1 MTAYIARRL
10 LLMIPVL
17 WGVSLIVFFAIRMVP
32 GDVIMAKMQ
41 GEFSAKPEQLAKM
54 REELGLD
61 VPSYVQYGRWIGGV
75 VHGDF
80 GTSMNTFRPVLSEI
94 VSRVPITAELALLS
108 LLFGT
113 LIAVPIGVT
122 SAVFQDT
129 WIDYLGRLIAM
140 LALSVPSFVIA
151 TSLILFPSLWWGY
164 FPPLG
169 LASLTSRP
177 LENLQQVI
185 PATIALGA
193 ILAGQIMRLT
203 RSSVLE
209 VLRADFVR
217 TARAKGLADTVIVWR
232 HVLKASLIPVITL
245 IGSDF
250 GRLLGG
256 TVVIETIF
264 AFPGMGLLTL
274 TSIQLRDYT
283 QLQGNV
289 MFIAAVFVL
298 FNLLVDLLYG
308 VLDPRV
314 RYS

>member
-1 MTAYIARRL
+1 MAGYIARRL

-17 WGVSLIVFFAIRMVP
+17 WGVSLIVFTAIRLVP
-32 GDVIMAKMQ
+32 GDVLMAKMQ
-41 GEFSAKPEQLAKM
+41 GEFTTKPEQLAQM
-54 REELGLD
+54 RAELGLD
-61 VPSYVQYGRWIGGV
+61 VPGYVQYGHWISGV
-75 VHGDF
+75 LGGDF
-80 GTSMNTFRPVLSEI
+80 GTSMHTFRPVLSEI
-94 VSRVPITAELALLS
+94 FSRVPITAELALLS
-108 LLFGT
+108 LCFAT
-113 LIAVPIGVT
+113 LIAVPIGIA

-129 WIDYLGRLIAM
+129 WIDYLGRLLAM

-151 TSLILFPSLWWGY
+151 TALIVLPSIWWGY

-169 LASLTSRP
+169 LASLSKDP
-177 LENLQQVI
+177 LQNLQQVL
-185 PATIALGA
+185 PATLALGA
-193 ILAGQIMRLT
+193 ILAGQAMRLT

-209 VLRADFVR
+209 VLRSDFVR
-217 TARAKGLADTVIVWR
+217 TARAKGLGDFLVIWR
-232 HVLKASLIPVITL
+232 HVLKASLIPVVTL

-256 TVVIETIF
+256 TVVIESIF

-274 TSIQLRDYT
+274 TAIQLRDYT

-289 MFIAAVFVL
+289 MFLAAVFVM

-308 VLDPRV
+308 VLDPRI

>member
-1 MTAYIARRL
+1 
-10 LLMIPVL
+10 
-17 WGVSLIVFFAIRMVP
+17 
-32 GDVIMAKMQ
+32 
-41 GEFSAKPEQLAKM
+41 M
-54 REELGLD
+54 RAELGLD
-61 VPSYVQYGRWIGGV
+61 VPAYVQYFRWVSGV
-75 VHGDF
+75 MRGDL

-94 VSRVPITAELALLS
+94 ASRLPITAELALLS
-108 LLFGT
+108 LFFGT
-113 LIAVPIGVT
+113 LIAVPIGVA
-122 SAVFQDT
+122 SAVFQDS
-129 WIDYLGRLIAM
+129 WIDYVGRLLAM

-151 TSLILFPSLWWGY
+151 TCLILFPSLWWGY

-169 LASLTSRP
+169 LAPLTERP

-209 VLRADFVR
+209 VLRSDFVR
-217 TARAKGLADTVIVWR
+217 TARAKGLADIVVVTR
-232 HVLKASLIPVITL
+232 HVLKASLIPVVTL

-264 AFPGMGLLTL
+264 SFPGLGLLTL

-283 QLQGNV
+283 QLQANV
-289 MFIAAVFVL
+289 IFIAAVFVL

>member
-1 MTAYIARRL
+1 MLGYILRRL
-10 LLMIPVL
+10 LLTIPVL
-17 WGVSLIVFFAIRMVP
+17 WGVSLIVFIAIRMVP
-32 GDVIMAKMQ
+32 GDVILAKMQ
-41 GEFSAKPEQLAKM
+41 GEFSTKPEQIAQM
-54 REELGLD
+54 RHDLGLD
-61 VPSYVQYGRWIGGV
+61 VPGYVQYIRWISGV
-75 VHGDF
+75 VRGDF
-80 GTSMNTFRPVLSEI
+80 GVSMNTFRPVLSEI
-94 VSRVPITAELALLS
+94 VGRLSITAELAILS
-108 LLFGT
+108 LFFGT
-113 LIAVPIGVT
+113 LIAVPIGVM
-122 SAVFQDT
+122 SAVFQDS
-129 WIDYLGRLIAM
+129 WIDYLGRLLAM

-169 LASLTSRP
+169 LAPFFERP

-209 VLRADFVR
+209 VLRSDFVR
-217 TARAKGLADTVIVWR
+217 TARAKGLRDLLVVWR
-232 HVLKASLIPVITL
+232 HVLKAALIPVVTL

-256 TVVIETIF
+256 TVIIEAIF

-274 TSIQLRDYT
+274 TAIQLRDYT

-289 MFIAAVFVL
+289 LFIAAVFVM

-308 VLDPRV
+308 VLDPRI

>member
-1 MTAYIARRL
+1 MTGYIARRL

-17 WGVSLIVFFAIRMVP
+17 WGVSLIVFTSIRLVP

-41 GEFSAKPEQLAKM
+41 GEFSAKPEALARM
-54 REELGLD
+54 RAELGLD
-61 VPSYVQYGRWIGGV
+61 VPGYVQYGRWIGGV
-75 VHGDF
+75 AHGDF

-94 VSRVPITAELALLS
+94 FSRVPITFELAFLS
-108 LLFGT
+108 LFFAT
-113 LIAVPIGVT
+113 LIAVPVGIA

-129 WIDYLGRLIAM
+129 WIDYLGRLLAM

-151 TSLILFPSLWWGY
+151 TALIVLPSIWWGY

-169 LASLTSRP
+169 LASFTKDP
-177 LENLQQVI
+177 LENLQQVL
-185 PATIALGA
+185 PATMALGA
-193 ILAGQIMRLT
+193 ILAGQAMRLT

-209 VLRADFVR
+209 VLRSDFVR
-217 TARAKGLADTVIVWR
+217 TARAKGLADLMVIWR
-232 HVLKASLIPVITL
+232 HVLKASLIPVVTL

-256 TVVIETIF
+256 TVVIESIF

-289 MFIAAVFVL
+289 MFLAAVFVM

-308 VLDPRV
+308 VLDPRI

>member
-1 MTAYIARRL
+1 MLGYIARRL
-10 LLMIPVL
+10 LLTIPVL
-17 WGVSLIVFFAIRMVP
+17 WGVSLIVFIAIRMVP
-32 GDVIMAKMQ
+32 GDVILAKMQ
-41 GEFSAKPEQLAKM
+41 GEFSTKPEQIAQM
-54 REELGLD
+54 RADLGLD
-61 VPSYVQYGRWIGGV
+61 VPGYVQYGRWISGV
-75 VHGDF
+75 VRGDF

-94 VSRVPITAELALLS
+94 VSRIGITAELAILS
-108 LLFGT
+108 LFFGT
-113 LIAVPIGVT
+113 LIAVPIGVL
-122 SAVFQDT
+122 SAVFQDS
-129 WIDYLGRLIAM
+129 WIDYLGRVLAM

-151 TSLILFPSLWWGY
+151 TALILFPSLWWGY

-169 LASLTSRP
+169 LAPLTQRP
-177 LENLQQVI
+177 LENLQQVL
-185 PATIALGA
+185 PATVALGA

-209 VLRADFVR
+209 VLRSDFVR
-217 TARAKGLADTVIVWR
+217 TARAKGLRDVWVIWR
-232 HVLKASLIPVITL
+232 HVLKASLIPVVTL

-256 TVVIETIF
+256 TVVIEAIF

-289 MFIAAVFVL
+289 LFIAAVFVL

-308 VLDPRV
+308 VLDPRI
-314 RYS
+314 RYT

>member
-1 MTAYIARRL
+1 MLRYVARRL
-10 LLMIPVL
+10 LLMLPVL
-17 WGVSLIVFFAIRMVP
+17 WGVSLIVFTAIRLVP

-41 GEFSAKPEQLAKM
+41 GEFSAKPEQMEKM
-54 REELGLD
+54 RAELGLD
-61 VPSYVQYGRWIGGV
+61 VPGYVQYFRWIGGV
-75 VHGDF
+75 VRGDF
-80 GTSMNTFRPVLSEI
+80 GVSMNTFRPVLNEI
-94 VSRVPITAELALLS
+94 ISRVPITAELAILS
-108 LLFGT
+108 LLFAV
-113 LIAVPIGVT
+113 LIAIPVGVA
-122 SAVFQDT
+122 SAVYQDS
-129 WIDYLGRLIAM
+129 WIDYTGRLLAM

-151 TSLILFPSLWWGY
+151 SALILFPSIWWGY
-164 FPPLG
+164 FPPMG
-169 LASLTSRP
+169 LAPLTQRP
-177 LENLQQVI
+177 LENLQQVL

-193 ILAGQIMRLT
+193 ILAGQVMRLT

-209 VLRADFVR
+209 VLRSDFVR
-217 TARAKGLADTVIVWR
+217 TARAKGLSGFAVISG
-232 HVLKASLIPVITL
+232 HVLRASLIPVITL

-256 TVVIETIF
+256 TVIIETIF

-289 MFIAAVFVL
+289 LFIAAVFVL

-308 VLDPRV
+308 VLDPRI

>member
-1 MTAYIARRL
+1 
-10 LLMIPVL
+10 MIPVL

-32 GDVIMAKMQ
+32 GDVILAKMQ
-41 GEFSAKPEQLAKM
+41 GEFSAKPEQLAAM
-54 REELGLD
+54 RAELGLD
-61 VPSYVQYGRWIGGV
+61 VPAYVQYFRWIGGV
-75 VHGDF
+75 LHGDL

-94 VSRVPITAELALLS
+94 ASRLPITAELALLS
-108 LLFGT
+108 LAWGIV
-113 LIAVPIGVT
+113 IAVPIGVA
-122 SAVFQDT
+122 SAVFQDS
-129 WIDYLGRLIAM
+129 WIDYIGRVLAM

-169 LASLTSRP
+169 LAPLTQRP

-209 VLRADFVR
+209 VLRSDFVR
-217 TARAKGLADTVIVWR
+217 TAHAKGLADLAVITR
-232 HVLKASLIPVITL
+232 HVLKASLIPVVTL

-264 AFPGMGLLTL
+264 SFPGLGLLTL

-283 QLQGNV
+283 QLQANV
-289 MFIAAVFVL
+289 IFIAAVFVL

>member
-1 MTAYIARRL
+1 MLGYILRRL
-10 LLMIPVL
+10 LLTIPVL
-17 WGVSLIVFFAIRMVP
+17 WGVSLIVFIAIRMVP
-32 GDVIMAKMQ
+32 GDVILAKMQ
-41 GEFSAKPEQLAKM
+41 GEFSTKPEQIAQM
-54 REELGLD
+54 RHDLGLD
-61 VPSYVQYGRWIGGV
+61 VPGYVQYIRWISGV
-75 VHGDF
+75 VRGDF
-80 GTSMNTFRPVLSEI
+80 GVSMNTFRPVLSEI
-94 VSRVPITAELALLS
+94 VGRLSITAELAILS
-108 LLFGT
+108 LFFGT
-113 LIAVPIGVT
+113 LIAVPIGVM
-122 SAVFQDT
+122 SAVFQDS
-129 WIDYLGRLIAM
+129 WIDYLGRLLAM

-169 LASLTSRP
+169 LAPFFERP

-209 VLRADFVR
+209 VLRSDFVR
-217 TARAKGLADTVIVWR
+217 TARAKGLRDLLVVWR
-232 HVLKASLIPVITL
+232 HVLKAALIPVVTL

-256 TVVIETIF
+256 TVIIEAIF

-274 TSIQLRDYT
+274 TAIQLRDYT
-283 QLQGNV
+283 QLQGNIL
-289 MFIAAVFVL
+289 FIAAVFVM

-308 VLDPRV
+308 VLDPRI

>member
-1 MTAYIARRL
+1 MLGYILRRL
-10 LLMIPVL
+10 ILTIPVL
-17 WGVSLIVFFAIRMVP
+17 WGVSLIVFIAIRMVP
-32 GDVIMAKMQ
+32 GDVILAKMQ
-41 GEFSAKPEQLAKM
+41 GEFSTKPEQIAQM
-54 REELGLD
+54 RADLGLD
-61 VPSYVQYGRWIGGV
+61 VPGYVQYVRWISGV
-75 VHGDF
+75 VRGDF

-94 VSRVPITAELALLS
+94 FSRLSITAELAILS
-108 LLFGT
+108 LFFGT
-113 LIAVPIGVT
+113 LIAVPIGIL
-122 SAVFQDT
+122 SAVFQDS
-129 WIDYLGRLIAM
+129 WIDYLGRVLAM

-169 LASLTSRP
+169 LAPLFERP

-209 VLRADFVR
+209 VLRSDFVR
-217 TARAKGLADTVIVWR
+217 TARAKGLRDLLVVWR
-232 HVLKASLIPVITL
+232 HVLKASLIPVVTL

-256 TVVIETIF
+256 TVIIEAIF

-274 TSIQLRDYT
+274 TAIQLRDYT

-289 MFIAAVFVL
+289 LFIAAVFVF
-298 FNLLVDLLYG
+298 FNLLVDMLYG
-308 VLDPRV
+308 VLDPRI

>member
-1 MTAYIARRL
+1 MTGYIARRL

-17 WGVSLIVFFAIRMVP
+17 WGVSLIVFTAIRLVP

-41 GEFSAKPEQLAKM
+41 GEFTTKPEALAQM
-54 REELGLD
+54 RSELGLD
-61 VPSYVQYGRWIGGV
+61 VPGYVQYVRWIGGV
-75 VHGDF
+75 LHGDF

-94 VSRVPITAELALLS
+94 FSRVPITAELALLS
-108 LLFGT
+108 LFFAT
-113 LIAVPIGVT
+113 LIAVPIGIA

-129 WIDYLGRLIAM
+129 WIDYLGRLLAM

-151 TSLILFPSLWWGY
+151 TALIVLPSIWWGY

-169 LASLTSRP
+169 LASLSKDP
-177 LENLQQVI
+177 LQNLQQVL
-185 PATIALGA
+185 PATLALGA
-193 ILAGQIMRLT
+193 ILAGQAMRLT

-209 VLRADFVR
+209 VLRSDFVR
-217 TARAKGLADTVIVWR
+217 TARAKGLGDLMVIWR
-232 HVLKASLIPVITL
+232 HVLTASLIPVVTL

-256 TVVIETIF
+256 TVVIESIF

-274 TSIQLRDYT
+274 TAIQLRDYT

-289 MFIAAVFVL
+289 MFLAAVFVM

-308 VLDPRV
+308 VLDPRI

>member
-1 MTAYIARRL
+1 MTGYIARRL

-17 WGVSLIVFFAIRMVP
+17 WGVSLIVLIAIRMVP
-32 GDVIMAKMQ
+32 GDVILAKMQ
-41 GEFSAKPEQLAKM
+41 GEFSAKPEQMARM
-54 REELGLD
+54 RAELGLD
-61 VPSYVQYGRWIGGV
+61 VPGYVQYVRWIGGV
-75 VHGDF
+75 LHGDF

-94 VSRVPITAELALLS
+94 FSRVPITAELAILS
-108 LLFGT
+108 LVFAT
-113 LIAVPIGVT
+113 LIAVPIGIA
-122 SAVFQDT
+122 SAVFQDS
-129 WIDYLGRLIAM
+129 WIDYLGRVLAM
-140 LALSVPSFVIA
+140 LALSIPSFVIA
-151 TSLILFPSLWWGY
+151 SALILFPSLWWGY

-169 LASLTSRP
+169 LASLASDP
-177 LENLQQVI
+177 LQNLQQVL
-185 PATIALGA
+185 PATMALGA
-193 ILAGQIMRLT
+193 ILAGQVMRLT

-209 VLRADFVR
+209 VLRSDFVR
-217 TARAKGLADTVIVWR
+217 TARAKGLADLAIIAR
-232 HVLKASLIPVITL
+232 HVLKASLIPVVTL

-256 TVVIETIF
+256 TVVIEAIF

-308 VLDPRV
+308 VLDPRI

>member
-1 MTAYIARRL
+1 MAGYIARRL

-17 WGVSLIVFFAIRMVP
+17 WGVSLIVFTAIRLVP
-32 GDVIMAKMQ
+32 GDVLMAKMQ
-41 GEFSAKPEQLAKM
+41 GEFTTKPEQLAQM
-54 REELGLD
+54 RAELGLD
-61 VPSYVQYGRWIGGV
+61 VPGYVQYGHWISGV
-75 VHGDF
+75 LRGDF

-94 VSRVPITAELALLS
+94 FSRVPITAELALLS
-108 LLFGT
+108 LCFAT
-113 LIAVPIGVT
+113 LIAVPIGIA

-129 WIDYLGRLIAM
+129 WIDYLGRLLAM

-151 TSLILFPSLWWGY
+151 TALIVLPSIWWGY

-169 LASLTSRP
+169 LASLSKDP
-177 LENLQQVI
+177 LQNLQQVL
-185 PATIALGA
+185 PATLALGA
-193 ILAGQIMRLT
+193 ILAGQAMRLT

-209 VLRADFVR
+209 VLRSDFVR
-217 TARAKGLADTVIVWR
+217 TARAKGLGDFLVIWR
-232 HVLKASLIPVITL
+232 HVLKASLIPVVTL

-256 TVVIETIF
+256 TVVIESIF

-274 TSIQLRDYT
+274 TAIQLRDYT

-289 MFIAAVFVL
+289 MFLAAVFVM

-308 VLDPRV
+308 VLDPRI

>member
-1 MTAYIARRL
+1 MLGYILRRL
-10 LLMIPVL
+10 LLTIPVL
-17 WGVSLIVFFAIRMVP
+17 WGVSLIVFIAIRMVP
-32 GDVIMAKMQ
+32 GDVILAKMQ
-41 GEFSAKPEQLAKM
+41 GEFSTKPEQIAQM
-54 REELGLD
+54 RHDLGLD
-61 VPSYVQYGRWIGGV
+61 VPGYVQYIRWISGMV
-75 VHGDF
+75 RGDF
-80 GTSMNTFRPVLSEI
+80 GVSMNTFRPVLSEI
-94 VSRVPITAELALLS
+94 VGRLSITAELAILS
-108 LLFGT
+108 LFFGT
-113 LIAVPIGVT
+113 LIAVPIGVM
-122 SAVFQDT
+122 SAVFQDS
-129 WIDYLGRLIAM
+129 WIDYLGRLLAM

-169 LASLTSRP
+169 LAPFFERP
-177 LENLQQVI
+177 MENLQQVI

-209 VLRADFVR
+209 VLRSDFVR
-217 TARAKGLADTVIVWR
+217 TARAKGLRDLLVVWR
-232 HVLKASLIPVITL
+232 HVLKAALIPVVTL

-256 TVVIETIF
+256 TVIIEAIF

-274 TSIQLRDYT
+274 TAIQLRDYT

-289 MFIAAVFVL
+289 LFIAAVFVM

-308 VLDPRV
+308 VLDPRI

>member
-1 MTAYIARRL
+1 
-10 LLMIPVL
+10 MIPVL

-41 GEFSAKPEQLAKM
+41 GEFSTKPEQMAKM
-54 REELGLD
+54 RAELGLD
-61 VPSYVQYGRWIGGV
+61 VPGYVQYGRWIGGV
-75 VHGDF
+75 LHGDL
-80 GTSMNTFRPVLSEI
+80 GTSMNTFRPVWSEI

-108 LLFGT
+108 LVFGT
-113 LIAVPIGVT
+113 LIAVPIGVA
-122 SAVFQDT
+122 SAVFQDS
-129 WIDYLGRLIAM
+129 WIDYVGRLFAM

-151 TSLILFPSLWWGY
+151 TCLILFPSLWWGY

-169 LASLTSRP
+169 LAPLIERP
-177 LENLQQVI
+177 FENLQQVI

-217 TARAKGLADTVIVWR
+217 TARAKGLADTAIVWR
-232 HVLKASLIPVITL
+232 HVLKASLIPVVTL

>member
-1 MTAYIARRL
+1 
-10 LLMIPVL
+10 
-17 WGVSLIVFFAIRMVP
+17 MVP

-41 GEFSAKPEQLAKM
+41 GEFSTKPEAMAKM
-54 REELGLD
+54 RAELGLD
-61 VPSYVQYGRWIGGV
+61 VPGYVQYGRWISGV
-75 VHGDF
+75 ARGDL
-80 GTSMNTFRPVLSEI
+80 GTSMNTFRPVWSEI
-94 VSRVPITAELALLS
+94 VNRVPITAELALLS
-108 LLFGT
+108 LVFGT
-113 LIAVPIGVT
+113 LIAVPVGVA
-122 SAVFQDT
+122 SAVFQDS
-129 WIDYLGRLIAM
+129 WIDYVGRLFAM

-151 TSLILFPSLWWGY
+151 TCLILFPSLWWSY

-169 LASLTSRP
+169 LAPLTERP

-217 TARAKGLADTVIVWR
+217 TARAKGLADMPIVWR
-232 HVLKASLIPVITL
+232 HVLKASLIPVVTL

>member
-1 MTAYIARRL
+1 MTAYIVRRL

-32 GDVIMAKMQ
+32 GDVILAKMQ
-41 GEFSAKPEQLAKM
+41 GEFSAKPEQMAKM
-54 REELGLD
+54 RAELGLD
-61 VPSYVQYGRWIGGV
+61 VPAYVQYGRWIGGV
-75 VHGDF
+75 VRGDF

-94 VSRVPITAELALLS
+94 GSRIPITAELAILS
-108 LLFGT
+108 LVFGT
-113 LIAVPIGVT
+113 LIAVPIGVA
-122 SAVFQDT
+122 SAVYQDS
-129 WIDYLGRLIAM
+129 WIDYVGRLFAM

-151 TSLILFPSLWWGY
+151 TCLILFPSLWWGY

-169 LASLTSRP
+169 LASLSDRP

-232 HVLKASLIPVITL
+232 HVLKASLIPVVTL

>member
-1 MTAYIARRL
+1 MLAYILRRL
-10 LLMIPVL
+10 ILTIPVL
-17 WGVSLIVFFAIRMVP
+17 WGVSLIVFVAIRMVP
-32 GDVIMAKMQ
+32 GDVILAKMQ
-41 GEFSAKPEQLAKM
+41 GEFSTKPEQIAQM
-54 REELGLD
+54 RKDLGLD
-61 VPSYVQYGRWIGGV
+61 VPGYVQYVRWIGGV
-75 VHGDF
+75 VQGDF

-94 VSRVPITAELALLS
+94 VSRIGITAELAILS
-108 LLFGT
+108 LFFGT
-113 LIAVPIGVT
+113 LIAVPIGVL
-122 SAVFQDT
+122 SAVFQDS
-129 WIDYLGRLIAM
+129 WIDYLGRLLAM

-169 LASLTSRP
+169 LAPFFERP

-209 VLRADFVR
+209 VLRSDFVR
-217 TARAKGLADTVIVWR
+217 TARAKGLRDVLVVWR
-232 HVLKASLIPVITL
+232 HVLKAALIPVVTL

-256 TVVIETIF
+256 TVIIEAIF

-274 TSIQLRDYT
+274 TAIQLRDYT

-289 MFIAAVFVL
+289 LFIAAVFVL

-308 VLDPRV
+308 VLDPRI

>member
-1 MTAYIARRL
+1 
-10 LLMIPVL
+10 
-17 WGVSLIVFFAIRMVP
+17 
-32 GDVIMAKMQ
+32 
-41 GEFSAKPEQLAKM
+41 
-54 REELGLD
+54 
-61 VPSYVQYGRWIGGV
+61 
-75 VHGDF
+75 
-80 GTSMNTFRPVLSEI
+80 MNTFRPVLNEI
-94 VSRVPITAELALLS
+94 VSRIPITAELALLS
-108 LLFGT
+108 LVFGT
-113 LIAVPIGVT
+113 LIAVPIGVA
-122 SAVFQDT
+122 SAVFRDS
-129 WIDYLGRLIAM
+129 WIDYLGRLFAM

-151 TSLILFPSLWWGY
+151 TALILFPSLWWSY

-169 LASLTSRP
+169 LAPLLERP

-209 VLRADFVR
+209 VLGADFVR
-217 TARAKGLADTVIVWR
+217 TARAKGLSEGPIVWR
-232 HVLKASLIPVITL
+232 HVLKASLIPVVTL

-298 FNLLVDLLYG
+298 FNLLVDLMYG

>member
-1 MTAYIARRL
+1 VAAYIARRL

-32 GDVIMAKMQ
+32 GDVILAKMQ
-41 GEFSAKPEQLAKM
+41 GEFSAKPEQLAAM
-54 REELGLD
+54 RAELGLD
-61 VPSYVQYGRWIGGV
+61 VPAYVQYFRWIGGV
-75 VHGDF
+75 LHGDL

-94 VSRVPITAELALLS
+94 ASRLPITAELALLS
-108 LLFGT
+108 LAWGIV
-113 LIAVPIGVT
+113 IAVPIGVA
-122 SAVFQDT
+122 SAVFQDS
-129 WIDYLGRLIAM
+129 WIDYIGRVLAM

-169 LASLTSRP
+169 LAPLTQRP

-209 VLRADFVR
+209 VLRSDFVR
-217 TARAKGLADTVIVWR
+217 TAHAKGLADLAVITR
-232 HVLKASLIPVITL
+232 HVLKASLIPVVTL

-264 AFPGMGLLTL
+264 SFPGLGLLTL

-283 QLQGNV
+283 QLQANV
-289 MFIAAVFVL
+289 IFIAAVFVL

>member
-1 MTAYIARRL
+1 MLGYILRRL
-10 LLMIPVL
+10 ILTLPVL
-17 WGVSLIVFFAIRMVP
+17 WGVSLIVFIAIRMVP
-32 GDVIMAKMQ
+32 GDVILAKMQ
-41 GEFSAKPEQLAKM
+41 GEFSTKPEQIAQM
-54 REELGLD
+54 RADLGLD
-61 VPSYVQYGRWIGGV
+61 VPAYVQYFRWIGGV
-75 VHGDF
+75 VRGDF

-94 VSRVPITAELALLS
+94 VSRLSITAELAILS
-108 LLFGT
+108 LIFGT
-113 LIAVPIGVT
+113 LIAVPIGVL
-122 SAVFQDT
+122 SAVFQDS
-129 WIDYLGRLIAM
+129 WIDYLGRVLAM
-140 LALSVPSFVIA
+140 LALSIPSFVIA

-169 LASLTSRP
+169 LAPLFERP

-209 VLRADFVR
+209 VLRSDFVR
-217 TARAKGLADTVIVWR
+217 TARAKGLRDLLVVWR
-232 HVLKASLIPVITL
+232 HVLKASLIPVVTL

-256 TVVIETIF
+256 TVIIESIF

-274 TSIQLRDYT
+274 TAIQLRDYT

-289 MFIAAVFVL
+289 LFIAAVFVL

-308 VLDPRV
+308 VLDPRI